1 MTNFIPIFP
10 LNVVVYPNEKL
21 NLHIF
26 EPKYKQLI
34 KECIE
39 EGKDFGIPVVIN
51 KKIQEF
57 GVLIKVKELVKEY
70 ETGEMD
76 IRTSGQKVFKVLEV
90 VKDIPDKLYSG
101 AIVNYPDNILEND
114 DTKISQVIFDEVKKL
129 YKLLNVEEKLPQ
141 DGVLFKSYDIAHF
154 IGLTQE
160 QEYELL
166 TILKEVQRLEY
177 IRRHLNNIIPVI
189 DELEQLKARVKL
201 NGHFKSLSLDDLDF

>member
-90 VKDIPDKLYSG
+90 VKDVPDKLYSG
-101 AIVNYPDNILEND
+101 AIVNYPDNMLEND
-114 DTKISQVIFDEVKKL
+114 DTKISQIIFDEVKKL

-141 DGVLFKSYDIAHF
+141 DGALFKSYDIAHF